1 VWSSYIL
8 DNSLLSTDDTAVVER
23 MLCKVDI
30 CVCIPVLD
38 LFDGLLKMGAHGLA
52 RARRYTMHGEIVEE
66 ALWRC
71 EWKRDDLIS
80 CLTAQI
86 CQHIY
91 IVIYRPKY
99 AKSTCFATL
108 NPSNDSMYAVNSG
121 RRGDRRSSERT
132 KKGRAVVPLILIS
145 ADAA

>member
-1 VWSSYIL
+1 MWSSYIL

-30 CVCIPVLD
+30 CVRIPVLD
-38 LFDGLLKMGAHGLA
+38 LFDGLLEMGTHGLA
-52 RARRYTMHGEIVEE
+52 RAGSYTMHGEIVDYGDVSGNVTTDQ
-66 ALWRC
+66 LL
-71 EWKRDDLIS
+71 DS
-80 CLTAQI
+80 TNMPT
-86 CQHIY
+86 Y

-132 KKGRAVVPLILIS
+132 KKGRAVVSLSTLIS
-145 ADAA
+145 ANAA